1 MPGENCAVFGCGS
14 CRRTKGLGI
23 FKLPRSKDEEH
34 KKWREAWLSE
44 ITKTREKNSEFQRL
58 IDNDSVFTCEKHFKP
73 DDIEICKK
81 LYK

>member
-34 KKWREAWLSE
+34 KTWREAWLSE

-58 IDNDSVFTCEKHFKP
+58 IDNDTVFTCEKHFKP
-73 DDIEICKK
+73 DDIEICK
-81 LYK
+81 